1 MFTST
6 ASSFRSDDEEASSAM
21 IASELKTLNNAN
33 QFHNQIKWKLL
44 HSTCLNFAMRLIWAS
59 SITIPPLIACLLRA
73 AVGEEWKGDVD
84 FRVNGFGGE
93 EHTCVG
99 IIDTYGPQSFD
110 TRGRIGR
117 CGNERASFFKKKKG
131 DKFFEREIK

>member
-44 HSTCLNFAMRLIWAS
+44 HNTCLNFAMRLIWAS

-84 FRVNGFGGE
+84 FRVSGFGGE

-110 TRGRIGR
+110 TCGRTAGAVMK
-117 CGNERASFFKKKKG
+117 ELLFLKKKKG
-131 DKFFEREIK
+131 INFLKGK